1 MKEMRPMVFAG
12 ALCLLAEAV
21 VRAQS
26 PALVELDRAN
36 QEVRRLSELYEK
48 GAVSRNRLDEAKTLV
63 DDANDDAI
71 LRRTLYGIFKIE
83 ELTPDQIE
91 EMLAAARR
99 RLDRIEPRIA
109 TKQKLIDAG
118 VMARNE
124 LRPELDEREMRQR
137 TLELAEAR
145 AKTFDLLLDAI
156 RAEEEAVARAEEARQ
171 EAEKFRPV
179 ERYDGTGAFRMAM
192 LPQIEKSFEKRFGQP
207 LPISALGMTELHRAM
222 GFDHTDRVD
231 IALTPDSPEG
241 QWLRGYLEANRV
253 PYFAFR
259 SFVPGQATGAHI
271 HIGPASVRLARM
283 ARGVATE

>member
-1 MKEMRPMVFAG
+1 MLFAG
-12 ALCLLAEAV
+12 MLCLLAEAV
-21 VRAQS
+21 VRAQTPS
-26 PALVELDRAN
+26 MAELDRAKSEI
-36 QEVRRLSELYEK
+36 QRLSQLYEK
-48 GAVSRNRLDEAKTLV
+48 GAVSRNRLDEAKARV

-71 LRRTLYGIFKIE
+71 LRRTLYGIVKIE
-83 ELTPDQIE
+83 EATPDQIG
-91 EMLAAARR
+91 EMLEAARR
-99 RLDRIEPRIA
+99 RLDRMEPRIA
-109 TKQKLIDAG
+109 AKQKLIDAG

-124 LRPELDEREMRQR
+124 IKEDLEEREMRQR
-137 TLELAEAR
+137 TVELAESR
-145 AKTFDLLLDAI
+145 AKTFELLLDSI
-156 RAEEEAVARAEEARQ
+156 RAEEEAIARAEEARK

-207 LPISALGMTELHRAM
+207 LPISALGMTELHRTM

-231 IALTPDSPEG
+231 VALTPDSPEG

-271 HIGPASVRLARM
+271 HIGPASLRLARM
-283 ARGVATE
+283 ARGAAAE